1 MKWCSEMAP
10 GLPEAVSAVTIVR
23 VLCAAAW
30 KRTLDRIEVTC
41 FWSGFFASPIAQR
54 IRLGPC
60 TCLARPSGL
69 GHALRVRVRRLEA
82 GTLSFPWQHGPG
94 RANFGTTSRKQQK
107 GHLRHEF
114 RILIQTR

>member
-60 TCLARPSGL
+60 TCLARLVWGMHCGFGFAGSRRGPSHFL
-69 GHALRVRVRRLEA
+69 GNMDLGGPISE
-82 GTLSFPWQHGPG
+82 QHPESNKK
-94 RANFGTTSRKQQK
+94 AISATNFG
-107 GHLRHEF
+107 F
-114 RILIQTR
+114 